1 MMKDLQDILYKT
13 GVKEVKGAL
22 KRQVKNVTADSRN
35 VTQDSLFVAVKGTR
49 VDGHNF
55 IDTAVNNGA
64 GTVVCE
70 TIPENYHKDI
80 TYVRVSNSAEAL
92 GHLASNFY
100 DNPSEKLK
108 LVGVTGTNGKTT
120 TVTLLYNLFENL
132 GYKTG
137 LLSTIKNKIHN
148 KTITSTHTTPDAV
161 SLNKLLY
168 KMVEEGCDYV
178 FMEVSSHAIDQQR
191 IAGIKFAGA
200 VFTNITHD
208 HLDYHK
214 TFRDYINA
222 KKRFFDNL
230 PYDAF
235 ALVNV
240 DDKNGKVM
248 FQNTRALKYKYALK
262 SMADF
267 KAKVLEN
274 QFDSMLLEI
283 DGDQLFT
290 MLAGEFNAYNI
301 LAVYATAILLGQ
313 NKQEV
318 LTALSSLK
326 GAEGRFEII
335 RSKNNI
341 TAIVDYAHTPD
352 ALENVLKT
360 IQKIRTG
367 NEQIITV
374 IGAGGDRD
382 KEKRPEMANIASK
395 NSTRLI
401 LTSDNP
407 RSEDPNAIIDDM
419 KKGVDIIKKN
429 STLTIV
435 NREEAIRTAV
445 LLAKPGDII
454 LVAGKG
460 HENYQEINGVKHHFD
475 DKETIIKIF
484 ENL

>member
-1 MMKDLQDILYKT
+1 
-13 GVKEVKGAL
+13 
-22 KRQVKNVTADSRN
+22 
-35 VTQDSLFVAVKGTR
+35 LFVAVKGTR

-407 RSEDPNAIIDDM
+407 RSEDPNTIIDDM